1 MILSFYKLLTQRL
14 DVSKDQI
21 WRCLIQTPF
30 YAGIPIF
37 FILSVFFAPNDYFS
51 IEILNVFYEMFLAFL
66 CIVLIYFIL
75 VFLPTYLVQVLL
87 KKYNVLNFFSIIAY
101 ALLFTSI
108 VPSLIMI
115 LKTAQINIIPFG
127 FFLIFCFFSLTFSL
141 TNWILLLRTV
151 NKAKASYRLKN
162 AN

>member
-21 WRCLIQTPF
+21 WRSLIQTPL

-37 FILSVFFAPNDYFS
+37 FILSVFFAPNDYLT
-51 IEILNVFYEMFLAFL
+51 IEILNVFYEMFLATLF
-66 CIVLIYFIL
+66 IALIYFIL

-101 ALLFTSI
+101 AVLFTAI

-115 LKTAQINIIPFG
+115 LNTAQINIIPFG
-127 FFLIFCFFSLTFSL
+127 FFLIFCFFSLTFAL
-141 TNWILLLRTV
+141 TNWVLLLRIT
-151 NKAKASYRLKN
+151 NKSKTCSKLKFPN
-162 AN
+162 

>member
-21 WRCLIQTPF
+21 WRCLIQTPL

-37 FILSVFFAPNDYFS
+37 FILSAFFAPNDYFS
-51 IEILNVFYEMFLAFL
+51 IEIFTVFYEMFLATL
-66 CIVLIYFIL
+66 CIALIYFIL

-87 KKYNVLNFFSIIAY
+87 KKYKVLNFFSIIAY
-101 ALLFTSI
+101 AVLFTAI

-115 LKTAQINIIPFG
+115 LNTAQINIIPFG
-127 FFLIFCFFSLTFSL
+127 FFLIFCFFSLTFAL
-141 TNWILLLRTV
+141 TNWVLLLRTV
-151 NKAKASYRLKN
+151 NKAKAYSKLKCPD
-162 AN
+162 